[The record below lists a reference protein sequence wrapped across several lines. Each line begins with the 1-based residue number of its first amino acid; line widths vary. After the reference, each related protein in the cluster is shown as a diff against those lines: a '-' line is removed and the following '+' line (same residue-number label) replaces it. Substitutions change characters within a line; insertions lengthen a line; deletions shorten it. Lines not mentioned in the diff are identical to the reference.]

1 MRKTATL
8 VTPGFLRGEREG
20 GGGVVSRLSRLRF
33 MDVDRTRMPVRR
45 RIRSRGVPNALQDHP
60 VAYTTDCAQAA
71 TVTSQLLG
79 GATVTPARG
88 ARRDFQCTVN
98 AIQFLD
104 VTMAYLD
111 YAVATDIAVASAAD
125 AYTVHMT
132 TSGQAHVHVDDEDHL
147 ITAFLA
153 LVVSPGMAYRLHVE
167 HDSPQL
173 IIRIERAA
181 MERQLSRM
189 LGRSLDGPIAFEPV
203 GDLTTDA
210 AARWHGALNILSAEV
225 MSGSSLIQQG
235 VGASALE
242 ELIISTLL
250 YIQPHTYSGSLVGE
264 PRRSGR
270 AAVRRSLEY
279 IERHLA
285 EPITLD
291 DLASYAR
298 MSPRSIQAG
307 FREDLD
313 TTPIAYIRDRR
324 LDRVRQTLM
333 SALPEDGVNVTD
345 AAQRWGFTHLGNFS
359 GLYRRRF
366 GETPSQTLRQRA
378 MTEREPAR
386 REAAGA

>member
-1 MRKTATL
+1 M
-8 VTPGFLRGEREG
+8 P
-20 GGGVVSRLSRLRF
+20 RLSRLRF
-33 MDVDRTRMPVRR
+33 VDADRTRLPVRR
-45 RIRSRGVPNALQDHP
+45 RIRSRGVPNALQGHP
-60 VAYTTDCAQAA
+60 VAYTTDCQQAA
-71 TVTSQLLG
+71 AVSGQLLG
-79 GATVTPARG
+79 NATVTPVRG
-88 ARRDFQCTVN
+88 ARRDFQCTFN

-111 YAVATDIAVASAAD
+111 YAVATDIAVTQSAD

-132 TSGQAHVHVDDEDHL
+132 TSGQAHVHLDGTDHL
-147 ITAFLA
+147 ITAFFA
-153 LVVSPGMAYRLHVE
+153 LVVSPGMSYRLHVE

-173 IIRIERAA
+173 IVRIERPA

-189 LGRSLDGPIAFEPV
+189 IGRSLDGPIVFEPV

-210 AARWHGALNILSAEV
+210 ASRWHGALNILSAEV
-225 MSGSSLIQQG
+225 MAPTSLIQQG
-235 VGASALE
+235 VGAGALE

-250 YIQPHTYSGSLVGE
+250 YIQPHNYSAGLVGE

-270 AAVRRSLEY
+270 AAVRRSLDY

-291 DLASYAR
+291 DLATYAR

-333 SALPEDGVNVTD
+333 SAVPEDGVNVTD

-359 GLYRRRF
+359 GIYRRRF
-366 GETPSQTLRQRA
+366 GESPSHTLRRRA
-378 MTEREPAR
+378 SSDSAELDRQPAD
-386 REAAGA
+386 A

>member
-1 MRKTATL
+1 MT
-8 VTPGFLRGEREG
+8 
-20 GGGVVSRLSRLRF
+20 RLSRLRF
-33 MDVDRTRMPVRR
+33 MDVDRTRLPVRR
-45 RIRSRGVPNALQDHP
+45 RIRSRGVPNALQAHP
-60 VAYTTDCAQAA
+60 VAYTTDCSEAAQ
-71 TVTSQLLG
+71 VTSQLLG
-79 GATVTPARG
+79 QATVTPVRG
-88 ARRDFQCTVN
+88 ARRDFQCTFN
-98 AIQFLD
+98 AVQFLD

-111 YAVATDIAVASAAD
+111 YAVATDIAVTQAAD
-125 AYTVHMT
+125 AYSVHMT
-132 TSGQAHVHVDDEDHL
+132 TSGQAHVHVGDEDHL

-173 IIRIERAA
+173 IVRIERPA

-189 LGRSLDGPIAFEPV
+189 LGRSLDHPIEFDPV
-203 GDLTTDA
+203 GDLTADTA
-210 AARWHGALNILSAEV
+210 SRWHGALNILSAEV
-225 MSGSSLIQQG
+225 MSPSSLIQQG
-235 VGASALE
+235 VGASSLE

-250 YIQPHTYSGSLVGE
+250 YIQPHTYTDSLVGE

-285 EPITLD
+285 EPISLD
-291 DLASYAR
+291 DLATYSR

-333 SALPEDGVNVTD
+333 SALPEDGINVTD

-366 GETPSQTLRQRA
+366 GESPSQTLRRRA
-378 MTEREPAR
+378 VAD
-386 REAAGA
+386 A

>member
-1 MRKTATL
+1 M
-8 VTPGFLRGEREG
+8 PH
-20 GGGVVSRLSRLRF
+20 LSRLRF
-33 MDVDRTRMPVRR
+33 IDVDRTRLPVRR
-45 RIRSRGVPNALQDHP
+45 RIRSRGVPNALQEHP
-60 VAYTTDCAQAA
+60 VACTTDPALA
-71 TVTSQLLG
+71 TRVTSQLLG
-79 GATVTPARG
+79 PAAVAPVRG
-88 ARRDFQCTVN
+88 GRRDFQCTLN

-111 YAVATDIAVASAAD
+111 YAVATDVAVAEAAD

-132 TSGQAHVHVDDEDHL
+132 TSGQASARVGGEDHL

-153 LVVSPGMAYRLHVE
+153 LVVSPGTEYVLHLE

-189 LGRSLDGPIAFEPV
+189 LGRSLDGPVVFEPV

-210 AARWHGALNILSAEV
+210 ASRWHGALNILSAEV

-235 VGASALE
+235 VGATALE

-250 YIQPHTYSGSLVGE
+250 YIQPHSYSSSLVAR

-285 EPITLD
+285 EPISLD

-333 SALPEDGVNVTD
+333 SAMPEDGVNVTD

-359 GLYRRRF
+359 GVYRRRF
-366 GETPSQTLRQRA
+366 GESPSQTLRRQATRQ
-378 MTEREPAR
+378 EPA
-386 REAAGA
+386 GA